1 LNWGV
6 FATNP
11 WTITIGG
18 GLIVAGVSFGFKSVR
33 QFWLRHW
40 ASFRSKPFVPRE
52 TFRVV
57 QDSHQSHWS
66 LASSAGIPSMMV
78 VFQGHVT
85 NISGRAN
92 RVLRVEI
99 PKPLTHATLLHLHND
114 YGARREQFLNPFEN
128 TNISA
133 VFFVQPVVARAGEK
147 WTSTL
152 IFIDQYNNRHK
163 VKNCVFRGLAP
174 PPQETN
180 APAH

>member
-1 LNWGV
+1 MDYHDWRRPDRGRSV
-6 FATNP
+6 F
-11 WTITIGG
+11 WIQIGASVLAQAL
-18 GLIVAGVSFGFKSVR
+18 GLFSLQA
-33 QFWLRHW
+33 LRP
-40 ASFRSKPFVPRE
+40 ARDVPSCSGQSSKPL
-52 TFRVV
+52 VV
-57 QDSHQSHWS
+57 SKFSGYSFND
-66 LASSAGIPSMMV
+66 GG
-78 VFQGHVT
+78 FQGHVT